1 MRNFLKIA
9 EGVDVMP
16 LLHQVKRNEALWNE
30 NKFRTEFPNT
40 PHIDVDDIWVRFSS
54 PDNCKDVGTIIG
66 DGSPVWYPSALLLT
80 EVQPLVLNLMRRV
93 EAYELGRV
101 LVTRIAPGG
110 QILPH
115 ADKDGSYVHDI
126 DRARYH
132 IVLQGLPGSLYTTG
146 DETVCMR
153 TGEVWWFNA
162 LEVHHIENNSV
173 DDRIHLL
180 VDVRTWPAGKLP

>member
-1 MRNFLKIA
+1 MRYFQRIA

-16 LLHQVKRNEALWNE
+16 LLHAVQRNPDLWNQ
-30 NKFRTEFPNT
+30 KTFRTTFPNT
-40 PHIDVDDIWVRFSS
+40 PHGEVDDIWLRFSA
-54 PDNCKDVGTIIG
+54 DQNCKKVGTVIG
-66 DGSPVWYPSALLLT
+66 DGAPVWHPAADVLMGHVKPILLD
-80 EVQPLVLNLMRRV
+80 LMRRV

-101 LVTRIAPGG
+101 LITRLAPGKR
-110 QILPH
+110 ILPH
-115 ADKDGSYVHDI
+115 ADKDGAYVQDK

-146 DETVCMR
+146 TETVCMR

-162 LEVHHIENNSV
+162 LENHEVVNNSA

-180 VDVRTWPAGKLP
+180 VDVRTMP